1 MIKYYSPCISVCTLK
16 GDICTGCHR
25 TVKEI
30 AAWTGLNTI
39 QKLTILR
46 RINSPIVKEIE
57 RDLDEHKQS
66 QTYSKKK

>member
-1 MIKYYSPCISVCTLK
+1 MIKYYSPCVSVCTLK

-30 AAWTGLNTI
+30 ASWTGLNTL
-39 QKLTILR
+39 QKLEILR